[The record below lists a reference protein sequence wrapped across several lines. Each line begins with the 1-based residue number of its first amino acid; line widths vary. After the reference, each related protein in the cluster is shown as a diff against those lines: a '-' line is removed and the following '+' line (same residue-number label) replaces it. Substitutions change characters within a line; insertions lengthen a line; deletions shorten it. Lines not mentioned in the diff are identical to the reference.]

1 MKVIM
6 LYSKEFE
13 PNPVLYRQ
21 CQTLLKNGH
30 NVKIIAWDRTNKR
43 PKNENIDGIEVQNV
57 GVKCSYGDLAQ
68 LLVKIFSYYSQV
80 FRMVIKEKF
89 DVMHCHDI
97 QTIPIGLF
105 IGKLLGKKVIYDVH
119 DFYFDRESL
128 LNNMLK
134 AIDSFFASKADFIT
148 VPSDYFSKYYM
159 RINNNVSVIFNVP
172 EKDLFVPIKTSP
184 KKSVF
189 TISYFGSVRW
199 DKQLVDMIKVTSE
212 LDCVEVFIGG
222 GGIKMK
228 EIKKIAKKYRHV
240 KVEGYVPYNNLV
252 KRYWQSDCIYV
263 VYPPTNQAIKY
274 SVPMKIFEAMA
285 CGIPVIANSEG
296 YTGTFVKGNNVG
308 RCIDEGDLQQIRK
321 AIISLRDDPI
331 LRNKLGEN
339 GRKLIEEVYNW
350 ENMEKRL
357 LYVYGESFIQF
368 KNSPF

>member
-1 MKVIM
+1 M

-57 GVKCSYGDLAQ
+57 GVKCSYGDLAH

-80 FRMVIKEKF
+80 FRMVLKEKF

-119 DFYFDRESL
+119 DFYFDSESL

-184 KKSVF
+184 QESAF

-212 LDCVEVFIGG
+212 LDGVEVFIGG

-321 AIISLRDDPI
+321 AIISLRDDPS
-331 LRNKLGEN
+331 LREKLGEN

-357 LYVYGESFIQF
+357 LEVYGESFIQF